1 MSVTAGNLIIDLL
14 QIYSI
19 LIIARAIVSWLR
31 IDPRNRLVRILEG
44 LTDPILV
51 PIQRVVP
58 PIGGAIDISPII
70 ALMLVYVLKMLVVQI
85 MF

>member
-1 MSVTAGNLIIDLL
+1 
-14 QIYSI
+14 
-19 LIIARAIVSWLR
+19 
-31 IDPRNRLVRILEG
+31 VRILEG